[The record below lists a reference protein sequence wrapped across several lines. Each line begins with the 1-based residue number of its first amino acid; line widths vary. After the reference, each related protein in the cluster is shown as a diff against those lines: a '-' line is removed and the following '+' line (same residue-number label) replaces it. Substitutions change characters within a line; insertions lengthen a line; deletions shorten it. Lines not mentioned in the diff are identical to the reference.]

1 MGVNKSPAAVDLL
14 CYNTA
19 MNDELTQATEEDVF
33 TPGFFNQ
40 KRATKKLIDESR
52 ADADFYLLLSCAAL
66 ITALGLLMDNAIVIV
81 GAMLVAP
88 ILFPI
93 LALGLGVVTDSRDA
107 IWRALKILVKTVF
120 VGVGIAAVT
129 SFIFGISTLVEHE
142 QLTLLTNPDL
152 LSYFFISFAAGLVAS
167 YAWVSEE
174 TAMTLPGV
182 AISVSL
188 VPPLAAIGVSLALLS
203 EDLLIGSILLFL
215 INLLGVV
222 LASVVIFSLFHFNKV
237 RAYQDKKIE
246 EEKEGDEK
254 DKDAEADKDQGGE
267 RKVSDGT

>member
-1 MGVNKSPAAVDLL
+1 
-14 CYNTA
+14 
-19 MNDELTQATEEDVF
+19 MNDEPNQTSGEDAY

-66 ITALGLLMDNAIVIV
+66 ITALGLLMDNVIVIV

-107 IWRALKILVKTVF
+107 IWRALKILVKTVV

-203 EDLLIGSILLFL
+203 DALLIGSMLLFL

-222 LASVVIFSLFHFNKV
+222 LASVVIFSLFHFNKL

-246 EEKEGDEK
+246 EEAEEKNGESGD
-254 DKDAEADKDQGGE
+254 DAEADE
-267 RKVSDGT
+267 SVSSASTNS

>member
-1 MGVNKSPAAVDLL
+1 
-14 CYNTA
+14 
-19 MNDELTQATEEDVF
+19 MNDEATQTSGADVY

-66 ITALGLLMDNAIVIV
+66 ITALGLLMDNVIVIV

-107 IWRALKILVKTVF
+107 IWRALKILVKTVV

-129 SFIFGISTLVEHE
+129 SFMFGISTLVEHE

-203 EDLLIGSILLFL
+203 DDLLIGSILLFL

-222 LASVVIFSLFHFNKV
+222 LASVVIFSLFHFNKL
-237 RAYQDKKIE
+237 RAYQDKKIHE
-246 EEKEGDEK
+246 EAE
-254 DKDAEADKDQGGE
+254 DKNGE
-267 RKVSDGT
+267 TSDGAEEGE